1 MKKTVLRF
9 GLYGAVTICLLF
21 LLTWFLLK
29 DSNFEFSEALGY
41 LSMVVALSFVY
52 FGIKNYRDQE
62 NEGTISFAKG
72 LIIGI
77 LISLITAIAFGIID
91 VIYITYI
98 NPDFTETYYNEA
110 VEEMRQQL
118 SAAEFE
124 VKLKELEQQ
133 KALFS
138 NSLFAFALMSGTVLV
153 IGFIISLISALLL
166 QRK

>member
-1 MKKTVLRF
+1 
-9 GLYGAVTICLLF
+9 
-21 LLTWFLLK
+21 
-29 DSNFEFSEALGY
+29 
-41 LSMVVALSFVY
+41 MVVALSFVY

>member
-9 GLYGAVTICLLF
+9 GLYGAITICLLF

-62 NEGTISFAKG
+62 NEGTISFTKG

>member
-62 NEGTISFAKG
+62 NEGPISFAKG

>member
-118 SAAEFE
+118 SATEFK

>member
-62 NEGTISFAKG
+62 NEGTISFTKG

>member
-1 MKKTVLRF
+1 MKKTILRF

>member
-9 GLYGAVTICLLF
+9 GLYGAVTICILF

-52 FGIKNYRDQE
+52 FGIKNFRDQE
-62 NEGTISFAKG
+62 NEGTISFTKG

-77 LISLITAIAFGIID
+77 FISLITAIAFGIID